1 MEGAIIAREN
11 NKNQSIFYEHSIKK
25 SNELSIAK
33 LNQGL
38 SLNQIQLFAYAIY
51 STQQDGKTNFIKA
64 EFEKKFG
71 LDEYRTEHANED
83 VKKLYE
89 LGFATID
96 LEEEEFDYLRVF
108 QRISYKKGTF
118 SFKWTD
124 DMLPHILE
132 LKDKFVITDLT
143 ITSQFKSSFSWIL
156 YDYLKAHYGY
166 WHKKMSKEGLMKLF
180 GVVGVKSYQKNT
192 SLFKAK
198 VLDLAVKE
206 INSYTELEIWYT
218 EMKEGRSISGF
229 ELHWSTGKRKAGAT
243 ENQLTLLRE
252 IHDEVDKKMFDYI
265 SLKDTKDIEFARTN
279 IMKIKEINKQVNDRL
294 TSEEAKDLIW
304 EAKLLYEQLQHLLE
318 KDGQRK
324 DNSVYFNWLEGE

>member
-1 MEGAIIAREN
+1 
-11 NKNQSIFYEHSIKK
+11 
-25 SNELSIAK
+25 
-33 LNQGL
+33 
-38 SLNQIQLFAYAIY
+38 IY
-51 STQQDGKTNFIKA
+51 STQQDGRTNFIKA
-64 EFEKKFG
+64 EFEKIFG
-71 LDEYRTEHANED
+71 VDEYRTEHANVD

-265 SLKDTKDIEFARTN
+265 SLKDTKDIEFAR
-279 IMKIKEINKQVNDRL
+279 
-294 TSEEAKDLIW
+294 
-304 EAKLLYEQLQHLLE
+304 
-318 KDGQRK
+318 
-324 DNSVYFNWLEGE
+324 